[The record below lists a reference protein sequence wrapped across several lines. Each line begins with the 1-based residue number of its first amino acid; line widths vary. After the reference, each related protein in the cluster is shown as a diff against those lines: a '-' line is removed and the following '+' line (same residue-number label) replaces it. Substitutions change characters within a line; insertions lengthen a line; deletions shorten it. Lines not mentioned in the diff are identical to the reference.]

1 MALVSSGTP
10 LPESAPLP
18 QAGSCETSR
27 QLCDGATIQGQEA
40 PSLTTVTE
48 SLQLLLSQAKDAQL
62 VPNLAKSTE
71 QFEQTAIDA
80 SKFLTNADA
89 TSREIDALVEQ
100 LRVEIARAQ
109 PMIEN
114 LNAATANAVQASVH
128 VNNIVAAL
136 DNPKTLNELRQTAA
150 NAAELT
156 AKIDA
161 VGGDVAKLTADPAF
175 MAGLRNV
182 TIGLGELFAEVYP
195 AETSK

>member
-1 MALVSSGTP
+1 M
-10 LPESAPLP
+10 
-18 QAGSCETSR
+18 
-27 QLCDGATIQGQEA
+27 
-40 PSLTTVTE
+40 TE

-62 VPNLAKSTE
+62 VPNLAKSTK

-89 TSREIDALVEQ
+89 TSREIDVLVEL

-161 VGGDVAKLTADPAF
+161 VGGDVANLTADPAF

-195 AETSK
+195 AETSE

>member
-1 MALVSSGTP
+1 M
-10 LPESAPLP
+10 
-18 QAGSCETSR
+18 
-27 QLCDGATIQGQEA
+27 
-40 PSLTTVTE
+40 
-48 SLQLLLSQAKDAQL
+48 
-62 VPNLAKSTE
+62 
-71 QFEQTAIDA
+71 
-80 SKFLTNADA
+80 
-89 TSREIDALVEQ
+89 EQ

-161 VGGDVAKLTADPAF
+161 VGGDVANLTADPAF

-195 AETSK
+195 AETSE

>member
-1 MALVSSGTP
+1 M
-10 LPESAPLP
+10 
-18 QAGSCETSR
+18 
-27 QLCDGATIQGQEA
+27 
-40 PSLTTVTE
+40 
-48 SLQLLLSQAKDAQL
+48 LLSQAKHAQL
-62 VPNLAKSTE
+62 VPNLAKSTK

-80 SKFLTNADA
+80 STFLTNADA
-89 TSREIDALVEQ
+89 TSQEIDALVKQ

-114 LNAATANAVQASVH
+114 LNAATANAVQASAH